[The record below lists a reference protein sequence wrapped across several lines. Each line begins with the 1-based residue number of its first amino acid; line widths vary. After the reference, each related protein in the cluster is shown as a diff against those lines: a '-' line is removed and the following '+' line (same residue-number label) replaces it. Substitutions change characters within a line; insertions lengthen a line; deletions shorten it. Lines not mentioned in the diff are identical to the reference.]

1 MIMLPSAVLMKRSIL
16 QRFPQVA
23 LTCLAFLSWFSGAVM
38 TQHRTRTFSDILLAF
53 KSSPTMWTQ
62 QISYDE
68 INSSVQFFPTTL
80 IIMFVNHLMFV
91 TLMSPFFWAM
101 HSDVACKCFSVR
113 SRFARYRSMCIIVI
127 TLKAIYYCIADLN
140 GSVKSEV
147 NYSRS
152 FYFLWFR
159 LSIFLSIYDLPH
171 IMILHRTKFCNT

>member
-53 KSSPTMWTQ
+53 KSSPKMWTQ
-62 QISYDE
+62 QISFDHV
-68 INSSVQFFPTTL
+68 NSSVIFFTTA
-80 IIMFVNHLMFV
+80 IMICAISLRFV

-101 HSDVACKCFSVR
+101 HSDVACKCSSVR

-152 FYFLWFR
+152 FYFLWFG
-159 LSIFLSIYDLPH
+159 
-171 IMILHRTKFCNT
+171 C

>member
-68 INSSVQFFPTTL
+68 INSSVQFL

>member
-1 MIMLPSAVLMKRSIL
+1 MIPSAVLMKRSIL

-53 KSSPTMWTQ
+53 KSSPKMWTQ
-62 QISYDE
+62 QILYDD
-68 INSSVQFFPTTL
+68 IKSSVLFTSD
-80 IIMFVNHLMFV
+80 IMVCVIPLRSV

-147 NYSRS
+147 YHIRS
-152 FYFLWFR
+152 FHSL
-159 LSIFLSIYDLPH
+159 
-171 IMILHRTKFCNT
+171 